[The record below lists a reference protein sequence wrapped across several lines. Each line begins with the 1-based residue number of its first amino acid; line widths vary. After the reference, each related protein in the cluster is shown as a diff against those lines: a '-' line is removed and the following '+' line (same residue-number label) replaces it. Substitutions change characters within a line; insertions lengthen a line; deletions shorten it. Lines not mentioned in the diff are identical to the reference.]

1 MGRTWGSQTR
11 TRSYCDVC
19 SEHLRTKSTIPA
31 RWMLLSFIVLAYS
44 RFIVSGYF
52 FSVNSASSRSATV
65 LRVFWHWI
73 RSSHSARQSNSLSK
87 PGIILS
93 SVVSS
98 TTHVGF
104 EIFFCGS
111 LSAVVIIFCAVMSF
125 NTFCVSTNLH
135 MIRRWCRWSSTMRT
149 SNSELY
155 ISWIEAPWIRWNEA
169 RSLEKYFT
177 SIVADQRRQRMA
189 VRIEW
194 LMREKKHMRNQKK
207 SAHMITFV
215 CLALFSLRYI
225 CDYFCKSQTAAI
237 NNKISCQK
245 LLSQ

>member
-1 MGRTWGSQTR
+1 MGRTWGLQTR

-19 SEHLRTKSTIPA
+19 SEHLRNKSTIPA

-52 FSVNSASSRSATV
+52 FSVNSASSHSATV
-65 LRVFWHWI
+65 LRVFWHWN

-87 PGIILS
+87 LGIILS

-104 EIFFCGS
+104 EIFCGS

-155 ISWIEAPWIRWNEA
+155 IPWIEAPWIEA
-169 RSLEKYFT
+169 PWIHETKRALRKNISRVL
-177 SIVADQRRQRMA
+177 SPINDDDA
-189 VRIEW
+189 W
-194 LMREKKHMRNQKK
+194 LWESRNPVTHARKQHMRNQKNP
-207 SAHMITFV
+207 HIW
-215 CLALFSLRYI
+215 
-225 CDYFCKSQTAAI
+225 
-237 NNKISCQK
+237 
-245 LLSQ
+245 